1 MIAENSLR
9 GIRRSY
15 LFSTSCCSWEHD
27 FVEQQV
33 NFSLGTGYSRQMTTN
48 FTMAAFARAYTAA
61 LTGQFRVQP
70 EDFIV
75 NEQMDI
81 ALSGVGEHLW
91 LQVRKTG
98 ANTDWVAGQ
107 LARCAQVPT
116 SEVGYAGLKDRHA
129 VTTQWFSIQLPG
141 KADPDFADLPAEIE
155 ILYQQR
161 HDKKL
166 RRGAL
171 LSNQFILTLRHCS
184 GDFVAAQAICAQI
197 SQRGLPNYYGAQR
210 FGHNMGN
217 LTKAQHWFEGSFTPK
232 QRNQRS
238 LYLSA
243 ARSWIFNHVLSA
255 RVQQNTWDQRL
266 EGDVFM
272 FEGGSAWFNDDAS
285 PELVARLANLEIH
298 PTGVLW
304 GRGMLATQ
312 AAMQALEAEQ
322 AAQFPI
328 FCAGLEKQG
337 LKQERRALRIKVTDL
352 EFKPLTD
359 DSVRLSFSLP
369 PGAYATT
376 LLEQLGHF
384 STAEKIN

>member
-1 MIAENSLR
+1 
-9 GIRRSY
+9 
-15 LFSTSCCSWEHD
+15 
-27 FVEQQV
+27 
-33 NFSLGTGYSRQMTTN
+33 MTTN
-48 FTMAAFARAYTAA
+48 FTMAAFARAYAA
-61 LTGQFRVQP
+61 PLTGQFRVQP

-75 NEQMDI
+75 NEHMDI
-81 ALSGVGEHLW
+81 ALSGTGEHLW

-107 LARCAQVPT
+107 LACCAQVPA

-141 KADPDFADLPAEIE
+141 KSDPDFAELPPEVE
-155 ILYQQR
+155 ILYQHR

-171 LSNQFILTLRHCS
+171 LSNQFILTLRECS
-184 GDFVAAQAICAQI
+184 GDFEAAQVICSEI
-197 SQRGLPNYYGAQR
+197 SQRGLPNYYGEQR

-217 LTKAQHWFEGSFTPK
+217 LTKAERWFEGSFTPK

-255 RVQQNTWDQRL
+255 RIQQNKWDQRM
-266 EGDVFM
+266 EGDAFM
-272 FEGGSAWFNDDAS
+272 FEGGGAWFNDDAS
-285 PELVARLANLEIH
+285 PDLSTRLANLDIH

-304 GRGMLATQ
+304 GRGELATQ
-312 AAMQALEAEQ
+312 GLMHTLEAEQ

-337 LKQERRALRIKVTDL
+337 LKQERRALRIKVADL
-352 EFKPLTD
+352 EYTQLTE
-359 DSVRLSFSLP
+359 DSLRLSFSLP
-369 PGAYATT
+369 AGAYATV
-376 LLEQLGHF
+376 LLGQLGHF
-384 STAEKIN
+384 STAREN

>member
-1 MIAENSLR
+1 
-9 GIRRSY
+9 
-15 LFSTSCCSWEHD
+15 
-27 FVEQQV
+27 
-33 NFSLGTGYSRQMTTN
+33 
-48 FTMAAFARAYTAA
+48 MAAFARVYAA
-61 LTGQFRVQP
+61 PLTGQFRVRP

-75 NEQMDI
+75 NEHMDI
-81 ALSGVGEHLW
+81 ALSGTGEHLW

-107 LARCAQVPT
+107 LARCAQVPA

-141 KADPDFADLPAEIE
+141 KADPDFTELPPEIE

-171 LSNQFILTLRHCS
+171 LSNQFILTLRECA
-184 GDFVAAQAICAQI
+184 GDFEAAQAICSEI
-197 SQRGLPNYYGAQR
+197 SQRGLPNYYGEQR

-217 LTKAQHWFEGSFTPK
+217 LTKAERWFEGSFTPK

-255 RVQQNTWDQRL
+255 RIQQNTWDQRM
-266 EGDVFM
+266 EGDAFM
-272 FEGGSAWFNDDAS
+272 FEGGNAWFNDDAS
-285 PELVARLANLEIH
+285 PDLSTRLANLEIH

-304 GRGMLATQ
+304 GRGELATQ
-312 AAMQALEAEQ
+312 GLMQALEAEQ

-337 LKQERRALRIKVTDL
+337 LKQERRALRIKVADL
-352 EFKPLTD
+352 EYAQLTEA
-359 DSVRLSFSLP
+359 SLRLSFSLP
-369 PGAYATT
+369 AGAYATV
-376 LLEQLGHF
+376 LLGQLGHF
-384 STAEKIN
+384 STAREN

>member
-1 MIAENSLR
+1 
-9 GIRRSY
+9 
-15 LFSTSCCSWEHD
+15 
-27 FVEQQV
+27 
-33 NFSLGTGYSRQMTTN
+33 MTTN
-48 FTMAAFARAYTAA
+48 FTMAAFARAYAA
-61 LTGQFRVQP
+61 PLSGQFRVQP
-70 EDFIV
+70 EDFMV

-81 ALSGVGEHLW
+81 ALSGMGEHLW

-107 LARCAQVPT
+107 LARCAQVPA

-141 KADPDFADLPAEIE
+141 KADPDFAELPPEIE

-171 LSNQFILTLRHCS
+171 LSNQFILTLRDCS
-184 GDFVAAQAICAQI
+184 GDFAAAQAICTEI
-197 SQRGLPNYYGAQR
+197 SQRGLPNYYGEQR

-217 LTKAQHWFEGSFTPK
+217 LTKAERWFEGSFTPK

-255 RVQQNTWDQRL
+255 RIQQNTWDQRV

-285 PELVARLANLEIH
+285 TDLAARLTSLDIH

-304 GRGMLATQ
+304 GRGELATQ
-312 AAMQALEAEQ
+312 GFMHELEAEQ

-337 LKQERRALRIKVTDL
+337 LKQERRALRIKVADL
-352 EFKPLTD
+352 EYQQVAE
-359 DSVRLSFSLP
+359 DSLRLSFSLP
-369 PGAYATT
+369 SGAYATV
-376 LLEQLGHF
+376 LLGQLGHF
-384 STAEKIN
+384 STAREN